1 MKYIHVRGASE
12 NNLQGLSVDLPREA
26 LTVIT
31 GVSGSGKSSLA
42 FDTIYKEGHRRFLE
56 SLSAYARRF
65 LGGIDKPDVDSIEG
79 LSPSISIEQRT
90 IQRNPRS
97 TVGTMTEIYDHLR
110 LLYARLGVPHCPSC
124 SKVIDSQSAEQVAG
138 QLLAVHRGARGLFCA
153 PLVRERRGAFASIFA
168 QLKKDGFR
176 RLLIDGE
183 MTRLEEEIPALDPA
197 EIHSIDIIYDRLDV
211 SLGRR
216 SRIVE
221 AVERCF
227 ALADDTF
234 RFIVDGTDPGD
245 TENQRLFSGRFSC
258 ADCEVDLPA
267 LNTRIFSFN
276 LPAGMC
282 PGCRGTGVA
291 LQVDPGLLIASSR
304 RPLLRGGLAVDFTMK
319 GKGRPA
325 FDPGIPGSLL
335 RHLGLGTDATWEQL
349 DQDARDTMLHGAG
362 ELPGLLEYLDEAR
375 TEDEA
380 FLNEL
385 ATEGVCRQ
393 CAGQRL
399 SGLSRSVEFSGATI
413 GSLCDKPIDDLKKFF
428 AAVELEGTAGEIAC
442 PIIEEITRRL
452 CFLEDVGLG
461 YLTLGRAAPS
471 LAGGEVQ
478 RVRLAGQLGSA
489 LQGVVFVL
497 DEPSVGL
504 HSRDN
509 RRLLDALAGLRD
521 RGNSVIVVEH
531 DRETIELA
539 DHVIDMG
546 PGAGVEGGCII
557 AEGTAAEIAKE
568 PNSLTGDYLAGRKK
582 ACRRTKIREPWR
594 RAIRLEGVTR
604 NNLRDCDVEIPLER
618 MVAISGV
625 SGSGKSTLI
634 NQVLHPALLRKLG
647 KKAGSCGEI
656 RKLSGHEFID
666 KIICVNQAAIGRNSR
681 SNPATYSKIFTLIRE
696 LFSRLPEA
704 RARGYRPA
712 RFSFNVDGGRCIE
725 CGGAGLQS
733 VDMQFLAPVEVICEA
748 CGGQRY
754 NRETLEIRYRG
765 KNIAEILDLTVKETL
780 DIFSTVPRIY
790 RVLETLDRLGLG
802 YLKLGQPATTL
813 SGGEGQ
819 RLKLAN
825 ELQKTST
832 GKTLYLLDEPTTG
845 LHFEDVRILLDA
857 LDGLVKRGN
866 SVLVIEHNLDVIG
879 AADHVID
886 LGPEGGNKG
895 GRVVA
900 AGTPAELSS
909 AADSFTARALRDHL
923 AGGPAQERGPSG
935 LPGEAEARPDGIR
948 IEGAS
953 LNNLKAVDVTIPHE
967 KLTVLTGVSGS
978 GKSSLAF
985 GTLFAEGQRRYLD
998 SLSTYARH
1006 FLGNLSSPPVEK
1018 ITGMAPAI
1026 AIDQK
1031 SGTATARSTVATITE
1046 VHDYLRLLYA
1056 HVGTPHCPECDR
1068 LLAWSTPSR
1077 LSEEIVS
1084 LNAGAKMHI
1093 LAPLCIEEASGDALR
1108 KTIAELVKDGC
1119 TRVLVAGDE
1128 IRLDEGEDAA
1138 LRRLLNCLPSD
1149 DTSRHPQIYLVA
1161 DRVVISESVQ
1171 SRIAASIENCYSRTG
1186 GVAATRIENGEI
1198 QRHCR
1203 EPSCPDGHFTFDGS
1217 LSPRMFSFNSFEGAC
1232 PSCKGAGSEL
1242 KVVPEE
1248 LIVEAEKP
1256 LRGALSEPLRT
1267 YMENFRPSALVVL
1280 EAVERHL
1287 GLEGPYSTRAL
1298 PEETLD
1304 VLLRGLGE
1312 KKISLTLK
1320 MGQHEASWSGLAT
1333 LLEEWARSR
1342 DPNLAGA
1349 GLERLF
1355 VQMECA
1361 SCHGQ
1366 RLRPESLAVRV
1377 ADKGIHDLLAL
1388 SIEDVR
1394 DFFQGIALSAKDE
1407 AIAGDVLREL
1417 SNRLRFLE
1425 DVGLGYLTLDRRGNT
1440 LSGGEAQR
1448 IRLASQLGNR
1458 LTGAIYVLDEPT
1470 IGLHEWD
1477 TRGLL
1482 GSLAELKASGNTVV
1496 VVEHD
1501 RQMIEAADYLV
1512 DMGPGAGD
1520 GGGEIVAEGTPRD
1533 MAGNKESLTGRY
1545 LCGSMAVD
1553 AGRDR
1558 RAPAEPGIS
1567 LHGIRRHNL
1576 AGLDVN
1582 FPSGV
1587 LAAITGISGSGKS
1600 TLVMEILAGVM
1611 KKHLRGTSEFEH
1623 VDKAAGLDGY
1633 RRLVTVNQKPLGRSR
1648 SSTPATYAGAWDL
1661 VRSLFAKMPLAMT
1674 RGYNQ
1679 GRFSFN
1685 SAQGQCAACEG
1696 QGARQVE
1703 MQFLSDIWVVC
1714 EECGGRRFNK
1724 STLEVHFKGKNVA
1737 DVLNLEIEEA
1747 CDFFANQPGIL
1758 KFLQSMKDVGLGY
1771 LKLGQSSPSLSTGEA
1786 QRVKLAT
1793 ELAGESIKGT
1803 LYILDEPTTG
1813 LHFSEVRKL
1822 LEILNRLVDGGGSVV
1837 VIEHNIDIVNAAD
1850 WVIDMGP
1857 GAGPQGGQIVYEGLP
1872 GGLRDCHES
1881 KTGECLRAKGIGGG
1895 DGP

>member
-12 NNLQGLSVDLPREA
+12 NNLQGLSVDLPRDA

-124 SKVIDSQSAEQVAG
+124 SKVIDSQSAEQVTR
-138 QLLAVHRGARGLFCA
+138 QLLATHAGAHGLFCA
-153 PLVRERRGAFASIFA
+153 PLVRQRRGAFASVFE

-176 RLLIDGE
+176 RLLIDGVA
-183 MTRLEEEIPALDPA
+183 TSLEEEIPALEPA
-197 EIHSIDIIYDRLDV
+197 RVHSIDIIYDRLDV
-211 SLGRR
+211 NPGRQ

-234 RFIVDGTDPGD
+234 RFIVDGTGPGH
-245 TENQRLFSGRFSC
+245 TESQRLFSGRFSC

-267 LNTRIFSFN
+267 LDTRIFSFN

-282 PGCRGTGVA
+282 PRCRGTGVA
-291 LQVDPGLLIASSR
+291 LQVDPGLLIASNR
-304 RPLLRGGLAVDFTMK
+304 QPLLRGGLAVTFTVEE
-319 GKGRPA
+319 KGRPA
-325 FDPGIPGSLL
+325 LDPEIPGSLL

-349 DQDARDTMLHGAG
+349 DQNARDTLLHGAG
-362 ELPGLLEYLDEAR
+362 ELPGLLEYLDEALA
-375 TEDEA
+375 EDEDA
-380 FLNEL
+380 LNEL
-385 ATEGVCRQ
+385 VTEGACRQ

-399 SGLSRSVEFSGATI
+399 SDLSRSVEFAGATI
-413 GSLCDKPIDDLKKFF
+413 GSLCDRPIDDLKKFF
-428 AAVELEGTAGEIAC
+428 EAVELDGTAREIAC

-452 CFLEDVGLG
+452 SFLEDVGLG

-509 RRLLDALAGLRD
+509 RRLLNALGNLRD

-531 DRETIELA
+531 DRETIEMA

-546 PGAGVEGGCII
+546 PGAGAEGGRII
-557 AEGTAAEIAKE
+557 AQGTAAEIAEE
-568 PNSLTGDYLAGRKK
+568 PESLTGDYLAGRKK
-582 ACRRTKIREPWR
+582 ACRRKKILEPWR
-594 RAIRLEGVTR
+594 KALRLEGVTC

-618 MVAISGV
+618 LVAISGV
-625 SGSGKSTLI
+625 SGSGKSTLL

-647 KKAGSCGEI
+647 KKAGPCGEI
-656 RKLSGHEFID
+656 RKLSGHELID
-666 KIICVNQAAIGRNSR
+666 KIICVNQAAIGKSAR
-681 SNPATYSKIFTLIRE
+681 SNPATYSKIFTLIRD

-725 CGGAGLQS
+725 CGGAGLKS
-733 VDMQFLAPVEVICEA
+733 VDMQFLAPVRVVCEA

-765 KNIAEILDLTVKETL
+765 KNIAEILDLTVRETL
-780 DIFSTVPRIY
+780 CIFSTVPRIH

-813 SGGEGQ
+813 SGGESQ

-857 LDGLVKRGN
+857 LDGLVKKGN
-866 SVLVIEHNLDVIG
+866 SVLIIEHNLDVIE

-886 LGPEGGNKG
+886 LGPEGGDGG

-900 AGTPAELSS
+900 TGTPAELS
-909 AADSFTARALRDHL
+909 ATADTFTARALRDHL
-923 AGGPAQERGPSG
+923 AGHPAQKAGPSG
-935 LPGEAEARPDGIR
+935 LSGTAEARPDGIR

-953 LNNLKAVDVTIPHE
+953 LNNLKAVDVTIPHG

-1006 FLGNLSSPPVEK
+1006 FLGSLSSPPVEK

-1031 SGTATARSTVATITE
+1031 SGTATSRSTVATITE

-1068 LLAWSTPSR
+1068 RLAWSTPSR
-1077 LSEEIVS
+1077 LAEDLVS
-1084 LNAGAKMHI
+1084 ANAGAKMHI
-1093 LAPLCIEEASGDALR
+1093 LAPLCIEKASEEALR
-1108 KTIAELVKDGC
+1108 KTIGELVKDGC
-1119 TRVLVAGDE
+1119 TRVLAAGDE

-1138 LRRLLNCLPSD
+1138 LRRLLNCLPPG
-1149 DTSRHPQIYLVA
+1149 DTAAHSQIHLVG
-1161 DRVVISESVQ
+1161 DRVVISGAVQ
-1171 SRIAASIENCYSRTG
+1171 SRIAASIEDCYSRTG
-1186 GVAATRIENGEI
+1186 GVAATRIQTGEI
-1198 QRHCR
+1198 QYHSR

-1232 PSCKGAGSEL
+1232 PSCRGTGSEL
-1242 KVVPEE
+1242 RVVPEE
-1248 LIVEAEKP
+1248 LIVEPGKP
-1256 LRGALSEPLRT
+1256 LRDALSEPLRA
-1267 YMENFRPSALVVL
+1267 YLENFRPSALVVL
-1280 EAVERHL
+1280 EAAERHL
-1287 GLEGPYSTRAL
+1287 GLEGAYSTAAL
-1298 PEETLD
+1298 PAQALD
-1304 VLLRGLGE
+1304 GLLRGLGE
-1312 KKISLTLK
+1312 EKISLALK
-1320 MGQHEASWSGLAT
+1320 MGQHEAVWKGLAT
-1333 LLEEWARSR
+1333 LLEEWARSK
-1342 DPNLAGA
+1342 DSNLAGA

-1355 VQMECA
+1355 VQMDCA
-1361 SCHGQ
+1361 SCEGQ

-1377 ADKGIHDLLAL
+1377 ADKGIHELLAL
-1388 SIEDVR
+1388 SIEDVE
-1394 DFFQGIALSAKDE
+1394 DFFQNIGLSAKE
-1407 AIAGDVLREL
+1407 EVIAGDVLREL
-1417 SNRLRFLE
+1417 SNRLRFLK
-1425 DVGLGYLTLDRRGNT
+1425 DVGLDYLSLDRRGNT

-1482 GSLAELKASGNTVV
+1482 RSLAELKDSGNTVV

-1501 RQMIEAADYLV
+1501 RQMIEAADHLV

-1520 GGGEIVAEGTPRD
+1520 GGGEIVAEGPPQSVADNT
-1533 MAGNKESLTGRY
+1533 ESLTGRY
-1545 LCGSMAVD
+1545 LCGNATVSAD
-1553 AGRDR
+1553 RNR
-1558 RAPAEPGIS
+1558 RAPSDSPIS
-1567 LHGIRRHNL
+1567 LHGVRRHNL
-1576 AGLDVN
+1576 AGLDID
-1582 FPSGV
+1582 FPAGV
-1587 LAAITGISGSGKS
+1587 LTAVTGISGSGKS
-1600 TLVMEILAGVM
+1600 TLVMDILAGVT
-1611 KKHLRGTSEFEH
+1611 KEHLRGTSEFDH
-1623 VDKAAGLDGY
+1623 VDKVMGLDGY
-1633 RRLVTVNQKPLGRSR
+1633 RRLVTVSQKPLGRSR
-1648 SSTPATYAGAWDL
+1648 KSTPATYAGAWGL

-1674 RGYNQ
+1674 RGYRQ

-1685 SAQGQCAACEG
+1685 SAEGQCAACEG

-1737 DVLNLEIEEA
+1737 EVLNLEIEEA
-1747 CDFFANQPGIL
+1747 CDFFTNQPGIL

-1793 ELAGESIKGT
+1793 ELAGENVKGA

-1813 LHFSEVRKL
+1813 LHFSEVKKL

-1837 VIEHNIDIVNAAD
+1837 VIEHNIDIINAAD

-1857 GAGPQGGQIVYEGLP
+1857 GAGPQGGLIVYEGP
-1872 GGLRDCHES
+1872 PEGLLDCPES
-1881 KTGECLRAKGIGGG
+1881 KTGECLKTKRDGGG
-1895 DGP
+1895 DGR